1 MPLAILLAFEV
12 LLLLMYIIDDP
23 FRVRID
29 MWLFYSCQIASIIA
43 VTLALAVVVHE
54 ESGEADPR
62 IALFPVFVLG
72 IYTFSLLARS
82 SVYVKRWFDVRRMK
96 KKAAKTMN
104 MRERRAS
111 AMKTAVKVCR
121 SCKAVNPAANKT
133 CKKCAWAMSPSR
145 SGDAGGGA
153 EDEDDDHIASLNI
166 VHTPVPPSKDPSDVP
181 DGPLAPGWTPHTDA
195 STGHLYF
202 WNAAT
207 HETTWAR
214 PISPAVNS
222 AGGGGGGNTDGETM
236 AAANVS
242 SPLYGDAAA
251 TAAARTHASR
261 ALAKMNT
268 RNRHSVELTD
278 MSDMPDLSGDWDNDA
293 EGKGGAVVGEGE
305 EGKKSCDD
313 PWESHV
319 DPVSGAT
326 YWMNSVTNVS
336 VWEKP
341 VRTTV
346 PNVPQSPGGRRG
358 GGSRLQPHHSTALTA
373 VTDSRRDTF
382 EI

>member
-1 MPLAILLAFEV
+1 MNVATPLAILLAFEI
-12 LLLLMYIIDDP
+12 LLLLMYIVDDP

-62 IALFPVFVLG
+62 VALFPVFVLG
-72 IYTFSLLARS
+72 IYSFSLLARC

-121 SCKAVNPAANKT
+121 SCKTVNPAANKT

-153 EDEDDDHIASLNI
+153 EEDDDHIASLNI
-166 VHTPVPPSKDPSDVP
+166 VHTPVPPSKDPSAVP

-214 PISPAVNS
+214 PISPAVDS
-222 AGGGGGGNTDGETM
+222 AGGGGGGSTDDGEAM
-236 AAANVS
+236 AVANVS

-251 TAAARTHASR
+251 TEAAATEAARAHASR
-261 ALAKMNT
+261 ALAKMNA

-278 MSDMPDLSGDWDNDA
+278 MSGMPDLGDDWDNDA
-293 EGKGGAVVGEGE
+293 AGGGGAVEG
-305 EGKKSCDD
+305 G
-313 PWESHV
+313 
-319 DPVSGAT
+319 
-326 YWMNSVTNVS
+326 
-336 VWEKP
+336 
-341 VRTTV
+341 
-346 PNVPQSPGGRRG
+346 GGRG
-358 GGSRLQPHHSTALTA
+358 GA
-373 VTDSRRDTF
+373 
-382 EI
+382 